1 MKQDGDGS
9 PDGRAIMDDLMRFLP
24 DGMTLNGWA
33 VGAGV
38 SRAVWGDIRR
48 HGNPSRRTLGR
59 LLDFVGSS
67 LAEFEALR
75 IHPLAGTANGTDPG
89 HPALLSDRRKGWLGD
104 RRAQL
109 PLYRALAMEPLVLGT
124 VKVPAF
130 RLTDDRLGSIDRP
143 SSMLAMAD
151 GYAFSLP
158 VGNMWP
164 RYRQGRRLIV
174 TPALA
179 PALGDDLVITIAA
192 RPSSGAEPLRVVAE
206 LVWQDALAVRLRYFS
221 PGVEFT
227 LERSWIGKLE
237 RIAGEAI

>member
-1 MKQDGDGS
+1 M
-9 PDGRAIMDDLMRFLP
+9 IDDLMRFLP

-48 HGNPSRRTLGR
+48 HGNPSRRTLER

-75 IHPLAGTANGTDPG
+75 IHSAMGVADAAHPGLSAVLA
-89 HPALLSDRRKGWLGD
+89 DRRKGWLGE

-109 PLYRALAMEPLVLGT
+109 PLYRALAMEPLMLGM
-124 VKVPAF
+124 VRVPAF
-130 RLTDDRLGSIDRP
+130 CLTDDRLGSIDRP
-143 SSMLAMAD
+143 SSMQAMAD
-151 GYAFSLP
+151 CYAFSLP

-179 PALGDDLVITIAA
+179 PALGDDLLITIAA

-206 LVWQDALAVRLRYFS
+206 LVWQDVDAVRLRYFS

-227 LERSWIGKLE
+227 LERSWIGKME